1 MQWFQ
6 SLYNFRVQ
14 NFESFDV
21 LPHPN
26 SLIGGCHRGTQRVCT
41 VKGNFGY
48 SLIRLGKQHWNGTR
62 EATEL
67 ERLITQPGHG
77 RSVSYDPSSVRY
89 LPNEVF
95 LFDLAQLGDDDEVR
109 RKSFRSSIQDYLGL
123 KVDLPDAA
131 RVVPGIKW
139 SEAIQK
145 VKDSLKIDI
154 CERQYV
160 PVRKELMF
168 HSRNTAE
175 WIRTTFLDL
184 PGVHVANRRYFE
196 EIMESYLRDP
206 CGSESDEVSEAEVD
220 AIKKESTL
228 LYKKRRQS
236 LAMTA

>member
-1 MQWFQ
+1 
-6 SLYNFRVQ
+6 
-14 NFESFDV
+14 
-21 LPHPN
+21 
-26 SLIGGCHRGTQRVCT
+26 
-41 VKGNFGY
+41 
-48 SLIRLGKQHWNGTR
+48 
-62 EATEL
+62 
-67 ERLITQPGHG
+67 
-77 RSVSYDPSSVRY
+77 
-89 LPNEVF
+89 